1 MTKTLVERLEEQG
14 RVGICGVP
22 DDFEWVSYAQAA
34 AEITRLASRIE
45 ELERALGELGDD
57 LERRAEA
64 CDDLFRA
71 ATDGLSQYRLSA
83 KVDTYK
89 HAAELARTALSD
101 KG

>member
-45 ELERALGELGDD
+45 ELERALKPF
-57 LERRAEA
+57 AEA
-64 CDDLFRA
+64 GATLSSRWEDHETHWQGALSYPISAGQLRA
-71 ATDGLSQYRLSA
+71 ARQ
-83 KVDTYK
+83 
-89 HAAELARTALSD
+89 ALSD

>member
-1 MTKTLVERLEEQG
+1 MSKEGRPMTKTLVERLEEQG

-45 ELERALGELGDD
+45 ELERALKPF
-57 LERRAEA
+57 AEA
-64 CDDLFRA
+64 GATLSSRWEDHETHWQGALSYPISAGQLRA
-71 ATDGLSQYRLSA
+71 ARQ
-83 KVDTYK
+83 
-89 HAAELARTALSD
+89 ALSD